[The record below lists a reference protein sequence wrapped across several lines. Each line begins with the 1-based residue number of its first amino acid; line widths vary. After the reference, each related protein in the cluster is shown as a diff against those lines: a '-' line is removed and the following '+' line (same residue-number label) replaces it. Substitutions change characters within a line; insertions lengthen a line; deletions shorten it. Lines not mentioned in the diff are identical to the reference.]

1 MFFPY
6 SIYLRFPSWKDDAL
20 SKCFLSIYGDNHTVF
35 TLQLVNVV
43 YHTYSLAYVKPALLV
58 RDAKPLGHDERYF

>member
-1 MFFPY
+1 MHFPNA
-6 SIYLRFPSWKDDAL
+6 SSASTEI
-20 SKCFLSIYGDNHTVF
+20 ITVF

-58 RDAKPLGHDERYF
+58 RDAKPLGHDER